1 MGQSFSRAGPPHDG
15 ARKEFEPAPPRPA
28 MNARRPL
35 ATDAPAA
42 PAALSPPG
50 LVITEAAMCAYC
62 FDSIIAHFNG
72 VRAATVPPSFPNG
85 SQCVPQSPDFTWQLH
100 RG

>member
-1 MGQSFSRAGPPHDG
+1 
-15 ARKEFEPAPPRPA
+15 
-28 MNARRPL
+28 
-35 ATDAPAA
+35 
-42 PAALSPPG
+42 
-50 LVITEAAMCAYC
+50 MCAYC

-100 RG
+100 HG